1 MANFLE
7 KVRDSSKNSRGE
19 PRETERLGTM
29 HLLNQWDR
37 WIFARETYEVMIIKT
52 KKYQLPT
59 TTYIKMGLVS
69 ILKEQWWVIL
79 IALAICCGYFWIDSF
94 WWFFGAVLAYGL
106 YVLFWAIQFT
116 GVTQMEQNKP
126 IFQKMAYEIDS
137 RQILMKVNAKEGM
150 PVQWNMIKRVSITKD
165 AFVLYLSKA
174 QFIHLPFRIFNSD
187 NDKKFL
193 EAILKRKELI

>member
-1 MANFLE
+1 MLN
-7 KVRDSSKNSRGE
+7 
-19 PRETERLGTM
+19 PR
-29 HLLNQWDR
+29 DR
-37 WIFARETYEVMIIKT
+37 WIFADSKYEPMIIKT
-52 KKYQLPT
+52 KKYQLQT
-59 TTYIKMGLVS
+59 GTYIKMGLKS

-79 IALAICCGYFWIDSF
+79 IALVICCGYFWIASI
-94 WWFFGAVLAYGL
+94 WWIIGAIIAYGL

-137 RQILMKVNAKEGM
+137 RQILMKINAREGM
-150 PVQWNMIKRVSITKD
+150 PVQWNMIKRVELTKD

-174 QFIHLPFRIFNSD
+174 QFIHLPFKIFNSD

-193 EAILKRKELI
+193 ETILKRKELL